1 MSKRALFAVKKN
13 SFFLCLTLIMKH
25 INFLD
30 VTAIGVAS
38 ASEDLII
45 QVNVVIVDGVVEGDG
60 DHLGH
65 TQAVLV
71 LGAEIARHLRAV
83 LGAEAVRQLANRLVA
98 VRCPVRVRLRV

>member
-1 MSKRALFAVKKN
+1 
-13 SFFLCLTLIMKH
+13 MKH

-98 VRCPVRVRLRV
+98 VRGPVRVRLRVCKVFKCS